1 MKTPTAT
8 YQVDSRW
15 RFTRANEAFCRLFRC
30 TELSLIG
37 RDVRDLMR
45 QDWKPDFRTYVAR
58 ALVGVGNY
66 EVTLPLVAPSGQ
78 EGWYRHALEPLIED
92 GLIAGYRAT
101 IQPHLVQALAPPKRW
116 WDLRVQSP
124 RLVWDF
130 EVDQPEPA
138 TATAA

>member
-116 WDLRVQSP
+116 WDRRVQSP
-124 RLVWDF
+124 RMVWDF